1 MVVQTRNKHKEV
13 PSKGSQSPRST
24 LRGHRGATSCE
35 RRLQA
40 EEKRE
45 KGSPIHLRGGHKV
58 FRWLLCRLM
67 VTSVRRLVFMFLQKL
82 TSLQQNRN
90 FSWNIT
96 VALGALAGVLHWTH
110 LTTLFEN
117 DRHFSHLSTLE
128 REMTFRTEMGLYYSY
143 FKTMVEEPS
152 FTKGLWMIMND
163 KLTEFPLVI
172 NAVKRFHLYP
182 EIFIA
187 SLYRLFNGT
196 TGFLG
201 IQTKTC
207 YNVSRGHGINP
218 IESCEGLGDP
228 ACFYITVIFVLNG
241 LMMTLFFIYGT
252 YLSGSQIGGLLSVI
266 CFFFNHGESTRVMW
280 TPPLRESFSYPFHV
294 LQMLLT
300 THVLRSRENSR
311 RDYIALFVSN
321 VAFMLPWQFAQFIL
335 FTQMVSLFSMYVVG
349 YIEPYKF
356 LKIIF
361 VNLVSIGV
369 CFILM
374 FGNRTFLSSYF
385 AASLLV
391 TWGILKN
398 RNKIL
403 HLQSSQALFWLIQ
416 WFFWWSG
423 TIILKVILSHL
434 FRVTD
439 QFHLSDL
446 ITARILRYTDFDTLM
461 YTCAPEFDLMEKETP
476 LRYMKTF
483 LLPAVVMISYF
494 IFKKVLPDIL
504 SLLSTEKPYYRK
516 QLHQDESKNPPTVLL
531 VFHELELFAFAILAI
546 FIMRLKLFLTPH
558 MCLMSSLISSKRL
571 FGRLFDKVRYE
582 NFVFA
587 ILAVMSIQ
595 GWLNLQSQL
604 SIIGEFSNMP
614 QEGLLQWIKHN
625 TRPDAVFAG
634 TMPTMASVKLSTMR
648 PIVNHPHYEDG
659 ELRARTKIVYA
670 VYSRKTAQEVRDKL
684 VQLRVNYYI
693 LEEAWCVVRTKPGC
707 SMLEIWD
714 EEDPENVKRPSLCRV
729 LIKDGRPYFTS
740 MYQNSIYKVLR
751 VN

>member
-266 CFFFNHGESTRVMW
+266 CFFFNHGE
-280 TPPLRESFSYPFHV
+280 
-294 LQMLLT
+294 
-300 THVLRSRENSR
+300 
-311 RDYIALFVSN
+311 
-321 VAFMLPWQFAQFIL
+321 
-335 FTQMVSLFSMYVVG
+335 MVSLFSMYVVG